1 MVDKPKPRQQTQ
13 SPRWK
18 AQKASSGKR
27 LMTSASGIHNDDA
40 GIFVTCDKG
49 QEVKCL
55 REMDDILSE
64 YIHSHL
70 EAPPNEA
77 AAETTKGDGDIE
89 EDIEKELESLKS
101 SSTNQKKP
109 YTFVRLEIACVSFI
123 RTQPP
128 LDPVNLVLQICEKA
142 YSGSS
147 RQRSRYVK
155 RLTPVSCIRKTLG
168 NGLEQL
174 CEEVLRPVF
183 GDSTITKKFA
193 IRSNI
198 RNNEQLSR
206 DVVIKT
212 VADAVTRLGSSH
224 SVDLTNYDCLILIEV
239 YRNVCGMSVVGSDF
253 EKLKRFNLSEIYQAS
268 AHEGRSTQ
276 E

>member
-1 MVDKPKPRQQTQ
+1 
-13 SPRWK
+13 
-18 AQKASSGKR
+18 
-27 LMTSASGIHNDDA
+27 
-40 GIFVTCDKG
+40 
-49 QEVKCL
+49 
-55 REMDDILSE
+55 MDDILSE

-70 EAPPNEA
+70 EAQPNEA
-77 AAETTKGDGDIE
+77 AVETTNGGGDIE

-128 LDPVNLVLQICEKA
+128 LDPVNLVLQICEQA

-183 GDSTITKKFA
+183 GNSTITKKFA
-193 IRSNI
+193 IRPNI

-206 DVVIKT
+206 DVIIKT
-212 VADAVTRLGSSH
+212 VADATTRLSSSH
-224 SVDLTNYDCLILIEV
+224 SVDLTNYDRLILIEV
-239 YRNVCGMSVVGSDF
+239 YRNVCGMSVVGSEF